1 MLDSWY
7 RAIGIRCRRGRSDNE
22 KFSES
27 DDASRLWV
35 HATSLINHVDLAHLL
50 VVFVWCLKINSSW
63 KNSIH
68 RSHFNYIIII
78 SLHSEGD
85 YVNIMSLPSMT
96 LTWYPIDVG
105 STWEPGSSFR
115 TLLPEKT
122 HSWPPD
128 GRQACQ
134 PQRYRVSVICHSV
147 IYLFYLPLPPQD
159 APSTGFSVSC
169 SAWSTSAC
177 WPWCL
182 SSDCCVSRCPTVV
195 GNSHFLIMSPV
206 TGSSR

>member
-96 LTWYPIDVG
+96 LTWYPIDDG
-105 STWEPGSSFR
+105 STWKPGSSFR
-115 TLLPEKT
+115 TRIHEKRTHDHLTAGKRASRSATGFLWYVTVLFIYSIFHFLPRMR
-122 HSWPPD
+122 HQRVFRFPVQRD
-128 GRQACQ
+128 RHRRADHDVC
-134 PQRYRVSVICHSV
+134 PQTAVC
-147 IYLFYLPLPPQD
+147 QD
-159 APSTGFSVSC
+159 APQ
-169 SAWSTSAC
+169 W
-177 WPWCL
+177 
-182 SSDCCVSRCPTVV
+182 
-195 GNSHFLIMSPV
+195 
-206 TGSSR
+206 